1 MLQIYTVLEEL
12 LDLSKRVVAKGTV
25 LKSETE
31 DSHARFYVEQ
41 GWLAASKSLVDG
53 EQQIL
58 EFILPDETYD
68 PTAADGSTSFVQ
80 LEALCDAVVAT
91 IDRTTWERVL
101 QDHPELWHGERRRD
115 IAARARLSERMLR
128 LGKSSA
134 ETRIAYV
141 LIELWMRMNA
151 TQAAENCSFHVP
163 LNQKQLGDF
172 AGLCS
177 VHVCRTLRRLNRS
190 GIITS
195 GDHLV
200 IAIHDLPA
208 LAELADVDLTALRDR
223 IIPAPQCSFTK
234 AAIRE
239 PLSMPRLDSI
249 DEERR
254 NGRISGSGV

>member
-1 MLQIYTVLEEL
+1 MLQIYTVFEEL

-31 DSHARFYVEQ
+31 DSDARFYVEQ
-41 GWLAASKSLVDG
+41 GWLAASKSLLDG

-68 PTAADGSTSFVQ
+68 PTSADGSTSFVQ

-91 IDRTTWERVL
+91 IDRTRWERLL
-101 QDHPELWHGERRRD
+101 QDDPDLWLSERRRD
-115 IAARARLSERMLR
+115 IAAQARGSERMLR

-141 LIELWMRMNA
+141 LIELCMRMNA
-151 TQAAENCSFHVP
+151 TNTWEECAFHVP

-172 AGLCS
+172 TGLSS
-177 VHVCRTLRRLNRS
+177 VHVCRTLRRLNRKD
-190 GIITS
+190 IIS
-195 GDHLV
+195 SCDHMN

-208 LAELADVDLTALRDR
+208 LAELADVDLRALRDR
-223 IIPAPQCSFTK
+223 IIPTNVRAGVSEVR
-234 AAIRE
+234 AAHGLR
-239 PLSMPRLDSI
+239 
-249 DEERR
+249 
-254 NGRISGSGV
+254 